1 VIRGVPYFRVRVYNC
16 PGKRKMLK
24 ALLVSIRPRQW
35 YKNLLLFVGIIF
47 SANFLNASM
56 WLEAFL
62 AFVFFCLLSSGEY
75 LINDI
80 VDRARD
86 RRHPLKRKR
95 PIASG
100 ALKVSYALSFA
111 VILILIALLGSYFA
125 ISMPFFIF
133 AASYVLLVLL
143 YSLLF
148 KRLVIADVLI
158 ISIGFVLRAVA
169 GCVAIGVIISP
180 WLIVCSL
187 LLALLLVFGKRRGE
201 VASVGEKAAAKI
213 TGLSSYSVVMLDQL
227 IGISAAAAIVSY
239 LMYSF
244 FMGNYYMMLT
254 VPSVVYGLFRYL
266 FLVHQ
271 ENFGG
276 ELERIFKDKPTLI
289 NLAIWVL
296 LVVIVLY

>member
-1 VIRGVPYFRVRVYNC
+1 
-16 PGKRKMLK
+16 MLK
-24 ALLVSIRPRQW
+24 ALLISIRPRQW

-47 SANFLNASM
+47 SANFLNASL
-56 WLEAFL
+56 WVYAVL

-100 ALKVSYALSFA
+100 ELKVSYALSFA

-125 ISMPFFIF
+125 INMSFFIF
-133 AASYVLLVLL
+133 SASYVLLVLL
-143 YSLLF
+143 YSLVF

-180 WLIVCSL
+180 WLIVCTL

-201 VASVGEKAAAKI
+201 LASVGEKAATKI
-213 TGLSSYSVVMLDQL
+213 TGLSSYSVVMLDQM

>member
-1 VIRGVPYFRVRVYNC
+1 V
-16 PGKRKMLK
+16 
-24 ALLVSIRPRQW
+24 
-35 YKNLLLFVGIIF
+35 
-47 SANFLNASM
+47 
-56 WLEAFL
+56 
-62 AFVFFCLLSSGEY
+62 
-75 LINDI
+75 
-80 VDRARD
+80 
-86 RRHPLKRKR
+86 
-95 PIASG
+95 
-100 ALKVSYALSFA
+100 
-111 VILILIALLGSYFA
+111 
-125 ISMPFFIF
+125 
-133 AASYVLLVLL
+133 
-143 YSLLF
+143 F

-180 WLIVCSL
+180 WLIVCTL

-201 VASVGEKAAAKI
+201 LAGVGERTAAKI

>member
-1 VIRGVPYFRVRVYNC
+1 
-16 PGKRKMLK
+16 MLK
-24 ALLVSIRPRQW
+24 NLIISIRPQQW
-35 YKNLLLFVGIIF
+35 YKNILLFVGIVF
-47 SANFLNASM
+47 SANYFNASM
-56 WLEAFL
+56 WLEAVL

-80 VDRARD
+80 IDRARD

-100 ALKVSYALSFA
+100 ELKVSYALFFA
-111 VILILIALLGSYFA
+111 IILIVIALLGSYFA
-125 ISMPFFIF
+125 INTPFFIF
-133 AASYVLLVLL
+133 AAAYVLLVLL
-143 YSLLF
+143 YSLAL
-148 KRLVIADVLI
+148 KHLVIADVLI
-158 ISIGFVLRAVA
+158 IAIGFVLRAVA
-169 GCVAIGVIISP
+169 GCVAIGVFVSP
-180 WLIVCSL
+180 WLIVCTL
-187 LLALLLVFGKRRGE
+187 LFALLLVFGKRRGE
-201 VASVGEKAAAKI
+201 IVGMGGRAAARI
-213 TGLSSYSVVMLDQL
+213 TGLSGYSVTMLDQL
-227 IGISAAAAIVSY
+227 IGITTAAAIVSY

-276 ELERIFKDKPTLI
+276 ELERIFKDKPTLL

-296 LVVIVLY
+296 LVVIVLYQFAS

>member
-1 VIRGVPYFRVRVYNC
+1 
-16 PGKRKMLK
+16 MLK
-24 ALLVSIRPRQW
+24 ALLVSIRPKQW

-47 SANFLNASM
+47 SANFLNAYM
-56 WLEAFL
+56 WLEAVL

-100 ALKVSYALSFA
+100 ELKVSYALSFA
-111 VILILIALLGSYFA
+111 VILFLIALLGSYFA
-125 ISMPFFIF
+125 VSMPFFIF

-143 YSLLF
+143 YSLVF

-158 ISIGFVLRAVA
+158 ISVGFVLRAVA

-180 WLIVCSL
+180 WLIVCTL

-201 VASVGEKAAAKI
+201 LASVGERTATKI

-254 VPSVVYGLFRYL
+254 APSVVYGLFRYL

>member
-1 VIRGVPYFRVRVYNC
+1 
-16 PGKRKMLK
+16 MLK
-24 ALLVSIRPRQW
+24 ALLVSIRPKQW

-47 SANFLNASM
+47 SANFLNAYM
-56 WLEAFL
+56 WLEAVL

-100 ALKVSYALSFA
+100 ELKVSYALSFA
-111 VILILIALLGSYFA
+111 VILFLIALLGSYFA
-125 ISMPFFIF
+125 VSMPFFIF

-143 YSLLF
+143 YSLVF

-158 ISIGFVLRAVA
+158 ISVGFVLRAVA

-180 WLIVCSL
+180 WLIVCTL

-201 VASVGEKAAAKI
+201 LASVGERAATKI

-254 VPSVVYGLFRYL
+254 APSVVYGLFRYL

>member
-1 VIRGVPYFRVRVYNC
+1 
-16 PGKRKMLK
+16 MLK
-24 ALLVSIRPRQW
+24 ALLISIRPRQW

-47 SANFLNASM
+47 SANFLNAYM
-56 WLEAFL
+56 WVYAFL

-80 VDRARD
+80 VDRAKD

-100 ALKVSYALSFA
+100 ELKVSYALSIA

-125 ISMPFFIF
+125 INMLFFIF
-133 AASYVLLVLL
+133 SASYVLLVLL
-143 YSLLF
+143 YSLAL

-169 GCVAIGVIISP
+169 GCAAIGVLISP
-180 WLIVCSL
+180 WLIVCTL

-201 VASVGEKAAAKI
+201 LASVGERAAAKI
-213 TGLSSYSVVMLDQL
+213 AGLSSYSVAMLDQL
-227 IGISAAAAIVSY
+227 VGISAAAAIVSY

-276 ELERIFKDKPTLI
+276 ELERIFLDKPTLI